1 MKAGSQLVVEILPD
15 GSLKLNATGM
25 IGTEQELIK
34 DLESLAKA
42 FGGKLTVE
50 KHVHSHNHSHSH
62 DHTNTEKH
70 RH

>member
-1 MKAGSQLVVEILPD
+1 MKSGSQLVVEIMPD

-34 DLESLAKA
+34 DLDSLAKA

-50 KHVHSHNHSHSH
+50 KHVHSHNHSHDHSH
-62 DHTNTEKH
+62 TEKH